1 MKGHKVEGV
10 PVDGDGP
17 GTWSKTAFA
26 FVVGALY
33 LLFGGLQLAAGLG
46 LGDGWSRALLLGGG
60 AMDGAVMVIIGLVFL
75 QGHLELRSG
84 IREGVAFV
92 YVGILLAAFFLLVQV
107 SQVSASYLGAWT
119 VGGEWEGYSA
129 IDTVSP
135 FLYLAPLP
143 VAGLLA
149 WRGGFTLRPQGRVD
163 GNGVGLIKLKED

>member
-1 MKGHKVEGV
+1 VKGYDVEG
-10 PVDGDGP
+10 DGR
-17 GTWSKTAFA
+17 GTWSKTVFA
-26 FVVGALY
+26 FTVGALY
-33 LLFGGLQLAAGLG
+33 VLFGGLQLVEGLG

-75 QGHLELRSG
+75 QGHRELRSG
-84 IREGVAFV
+84 VREGVAFV

-135 FLYLAPLP
+135 FLYLSPLP
-143 VAGLLA
+143 VAGLLV
-149 WRGGFTLRPQGRVD
+149 WRGGFTLRPKGSPG